1 MNINNL
7 LARTIDDPAWI
18 RSVFTM
24 KNMCIVI
31 LISLLNGILVLFASQ
46 RYMLALQQF
55 GYDGKKY
62 YKWLYNKENNQLSR
76 LTLLC
81 LMCFLFF
88 CVWSLSFTMFFKN
101 TTDENLKAL
110 PAYFGFLVYLLFM
123 FAYIKTERAVRRK
136 MPIKGTKRIVR
147 LGTAHVLLT
156 MIATLLVCLAVNG
169 ISYLIR
175 NEIVYVLRY
184 GFISFIP
191 VLAPFILLLA
201 NVIMKPFEKLN
212 EKRYVRRAKAKLEKC
227 DLIKIGITGSYG
239 KTSVKSILSVILS
252 EKYRVLATPKSYN
265 TPLGISIATKRLDS
279 THDVFIAEM
288 GAKKKGDITD
298 LAVLV
303 NPDIAVLTGI
313 NEQHLETFK
322 DIDTVKATKFE
333 LFEHLKKDGKA
344 YFSCD
349 NEYSAQL
356 YEEFEGEKTL
366 AGLNG
371 EKHPKVYA
379 KNIVATKD
387 GSFFTLVL
395 GEKEIDCQT
404 TLLGVHNVSNIV
416 LASSVAYDLGLPPY
430 MIASGINKI
439 SATTHRLSILPNNK
453 GIVII
458 DDSYNSNF
466 DGLKKAIEVVKS
478 FDGRKIIVTPGIVE
492 LGDKQAEINEE
503 AGRLIAKA
511 FDKIIVI
518 GKTNAE
524 ALIRGL
530 MEEGKTGDDV
540 TFEKNSDRGN
550 NTLNKI
556 IEKGDV
562 VLFENDLPDTY
573 I

>member
-1 MNINNL
+1 MNLNNL
-7 LARTIDDPAWI
+7 LVRAIEDPEWL
-18 RSVFTM
+18 RSILTM
-24 KNMCIVI
+24 KNLYIVI
-31 LISLLNGILVLFASQ
+31 LISLLNGVLVLFASQ

-88 CVWSLSFTMFFKN
+88 CVWSLSLTMFFRK
-101 TTDENLKAL
+101 TTDPNLKSL
-110 PAYFGFLVYLLFM
+110 PAYLGFLVYLLFM
-123 FAYIKTERAVRRK
+123 FAYIKTERSVRRK

-147 LGTAHVLLT
+147 LGTMHVVLT
-156 MIATLLVCLAVNG
+156 MISTLIVCFAVNG

-175 NEIVYVLRY
+175 NEIVYILRY
-184 GFISFIP
+184 VFISFIP

-212 EKRYVRRAKAKLEKC
+212 EKRYVKIAKAKLDKC
-227 DLIKIGITGSYG
+227 DIIKIGITGSYG
-239 KTSVKSILSVILS
+239 KTGVKAILNVILS

-265 TPLGISIATKRLDS
+265 TPLGISLAVKDLDS

-288 GAKKKGDITD
+288 GARKRGDITD

-303 NPDIAVLTGI
+303 NPDVAILTGI
-313 NEQHLETFK
+313 NEQHLETFN
-322 DIDTVKATKFE
+322 DIDAVKETKFE
-333 LFEHLKKDGKA
+333 LFENLKPDGKA
-344 YFSCD
+344 FFSCD
-349 NEYSAQL
+349 NEYSVQL
-356 YEEFEGEKTL
+356 YEQFAGEKTL
-366 AGLNG
+366 AGLNLAH
-371 EKHPKVYA
+371 HPKVYA
-379 KNIVATKD
+379 KDVVATNE
-387 GSFFTLVL
+387 GSSFTLVL
-395 GEKEIDCQT
+395 GDEEIGCKT
-404 TLLGVHNVSNIV
+404 TLLGEHNVSNVV
-416 LASSVAYDLGLPPY
+416 LASAVAYDLGLTPAQ
-430 MIASGINKI
+430 ISSGINKI
-439 SATTHRLSILPNNK
+439 RTITHRLSILPNNK

-466 DGLKKAIEVVKS
+466 DGLKAAIEVVKT
-478 FDGRKIIVTPGIVE
+478 FEGRKIIVTPGIVE
-492 LGDKQAEINEE
+492 LGEKQAEINEE

-524 ALIRGL
+524 ALISGL
-530 MEEGKTGDDV
+530 MEEGKTGEDIS
-540 TFEKNSDRGN
+540 FEKNSDRGN
-550 NTLNKI
+550 ETLNKLVQ
-556 IEKGDV
+556 KGDV